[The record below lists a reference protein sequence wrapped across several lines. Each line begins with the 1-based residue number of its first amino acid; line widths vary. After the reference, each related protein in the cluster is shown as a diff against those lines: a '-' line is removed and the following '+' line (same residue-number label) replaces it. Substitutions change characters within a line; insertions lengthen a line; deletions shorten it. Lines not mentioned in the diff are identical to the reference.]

1 MSGSLLT
8 VIVPIYNTEGY
19 LRKCLDSIT
28 GQTLREIEI
37 ICIDDG
43 STDKSSQILDEYAKK
58 DSRIKVVHKENGG
71 LVSVRKLGVKIA
83 ESKYV
88 GFVDS
93 DDWIEVDMYERLY
106 SVAESNDAD
115 MVSSN
120 YWQEGNYSNVSK
132 DAVEPGVY
140 ETIGMNYLRNHSIL
154 YLQKHDKGMSGSL
167 CTKIF
172 RTSMLQE
179 IMPNIPEGIRV
190 SEDKVTT
197 VTFLLEC
204 RRAVILDEA
213 YYHYR
218 INQASMFHSE
228 DSNYLLN
235 YHRVYTYF
243 KSLYQHPNFTDSMRK
258 QAELYIVQFLIKGIN
273 TQMGFSFRNLM
284 WIDPVWMETP
294 GLGKRIALCGRGDL
308 GCTYEQQIKNN
319 KRLLFAGYI
328 DIEDSFVEPDCDS
341 IVITS
346 KNHDIAEMAKAK
358 LIERKVPGIKIFWF
372 RQEEIFW
379 RYAEAMGLLEGEE

>member
-1 MSGSLLT
+1 MVSVSI
-8 VIVPIYNTEGY
+8 IVPVYNTAKY
-19 LRKCLDSIT
+19 LSKCLDSIL
-28 GQTLREIEI
+28 GQTLKGIEI

-43 STDKSSQILDEYAKK
+43 SVDESPQILDSYAEK
-58 DSRIKVVHKENGG
+58 DSRIKVIHKKNEG
-71 LVSVRKLGVKIA
+71 LVAARKDGVHAAQGEYI
-83 ESKYV
+83 

-93 DDWIEVDMYERLY
+93 DDWAGADMYEKLY
-106 SVAESNDAD
+106 RAAEDNDAD

-120 YWQEGNYSNVSK
+120 YWQEGNYSNVSE
-132 DAVEPGVY
+132 DALEPGVY
-140 ETIGMNYLRNHSIL
+140 EGAGMDYLRKHCIL
-154 YLQKHDKGMSGSL
+154 YLPKHDKGMSGSL

-179 IMPNIPEGIRV
+179 IMPHIPEEIRV

-204 RRAVILDEA
+204 RRAVVLDAA

-218 INQASMFHSE
+218 INQASMFHAE
-228 DSNYLLN
+228 DPEYLLN

-243 KSLYQHPNFTDSMRK
+243 RSLYRHPNFTDSMRK

-273 TQMGFSFRNLM
+273 AQMGFSFRNLM

-294 GLGKRIALCGRGDL
+294 GLGKRVALCGRGDL
-308 GCTYEQQIKNN
+308 GRTYEQQIRNN
-319 KRLLFAGYI
+319 KKLLFAGYV
-328 DIEDSFVEPDCDS
+328 DLEEPSAGPDCDS

-346 KNHDIAEMAKAK
+346 KNHDIAEAAKEK
-358 LIERKVPGIKIFWF
+358 LIDKKIPGVKIFWF

>member
-1 MSGSLLT
+1 MSSPLLT
-8 VIVPIYNTEGY
+8 VIIPVYNTEKY
-19 LRKCLDSIT
+19 LRKCLDSVT

-37 ICIDDG
+37 ICVDDG
-43 STDKSSQILDEYAKK
+43 STDRSPQMLDEYAQK
-58 DSRIKVVHKENGG
+58 DARIKVIHKENGG

-83 ESKYV
+83 GGKYV

-93 DDWIEVDMYERLY
+93 DDWIETDMYERLY
-106 SVAESNDAD
+106 CAAEDNDAD
-115 MVSSN
+115 MASSN
-120 YWQEGNYSNVSK
+120 YWQEGAYSNVSK
-132 DAVEPGVY
+132 DGVEPGIY
-140 ETIGMNYLRNHSIL
+140 EGAGMDCLRKHSIL
-154 YLQKHDKGMSGSL
+154 HLPKHDKGMSGSL

-179 IMPNIPEGIRV
+179 VMPHIPEGIRV

-204 RRAVILDEA
+204 RRAAVLDAA

-218 INQASMFHSE
+218 INQASMFHAE
-228 DSNYLLN
+228 DTNYLLN
-235 YHRVYTYF
+235 YQMVYTYF
-243 KSLYQHPNFTDSMRK
+243 KSLYRHPNFTDSMRK
-258 QAELYIVQFLIKGIN
+258 QAELYVVQFLIKGIN

-294 GLGKRIALCGRGDL
+294 GLGKRVALCGRGEL
-308 GCTYEQQIKNN
+308 GCAYERQIRNN
-319 KRLLFAGYI
+319 KKLLFAGYV
-328 DIEDSFVEPDCDS
+328 DLEEPSAGPDCDS

-346 KNHDIAEMAKAK
+346 KNHDIAETVKEK
-358 LIERKVPGIKIFWF
+358 LIDRKIPGAKIFWF